1 MDLEVLERYIKKQ
14 LKTVM
19 SKISYVTKFV
29 TPTLFRLSMTL
40 LSIAFIAKYSPVPSN
55 STKWTL

>member
-1 MDLEVLERYIKKQ
+1 MMVIA
-14 LKTVM
+14 
-19 SKISYVTKFV
+19 KISYVMKFV
-29 TPTLFRLSMTL
+29 SPTLFRLSMTL